1 MNKDWLVLVQKFD
14 EASARTKFEN
24 ICEGLFRKLNPKKT
38 VRTVRV
44 NQGDGGIDIFIGEI
58 GIEPIDVIQCKFFVS
73 GIGDSQKN
81 QIRESF
87 KTAMFSQEYEVK
99 SWTLCIINTLD
110 LQQNKWWTSW
120 KNKNEETYQLSNDF
134 ISLKEGNELIDLLKE
149 YNLYNQSFEL
159 EDSIKIKE
167 IHEVL
172 VKGDSQIDIESILK
186 NTSYALLQVR
196 NYIEDKTS
204 AHIVRAEVTSIY
216 NWIIQDIPLNQ
227 KNVLVLKGEKGLGK
241 SAILK
246 DLYERLSLE
255 KYNVLGLK
263 ADKFYCKSIVE
274 LENKLFDKL
283 LSFDKLIKETVGK
296 GEKLVVLI
304 DQIDA
309 MSLTLSSNREYIETY
324 NKLISKLQTYQ
335 NIRIIISSRSYD
347 LKYDAEL
354 SIYNSDSYKKISVN
368 LFSEE
373 EVKSILTTFNIK
385 HPSQKVL
392 HLLRTPNHLDIFCRI
407 YDSSSK
413 REIDSITTLKDLYD
427 HLWKKYISP
436 QKELK
441 LKELIFKVVQR
452 MYQEQRISVGNIYED
467 DYFSEIGYLNS
478 NSILVEYDKEIQF
491 FHQTFYE
498 YVFAKYFVES
508 DRDLES
514 YIIEN
519 EQSLYVRSI
528 TKMIVEYLRES
539 DIQKYMNTIKNIL
552 ISDKYRFHIK
562 SLIISLLGGVKN
574 PCELEKKLALE
585 VLFKNDDYENVFIS
599 SIHSFVWVQFL
610 ISQRILLNYFNI
622 TKKATDTD
630 LEYEFKKKKYSDYS
644 WGIFVN
650 NINENPIIIIDYLES
665 INFENKE
672 QFISNLLYFVSDW
685 KDSKLISYFEK
696 YIPFKKQT
704 EGKRDN
710 HYFYEVLRKIFQYN
724 SDYAY
729 KMLGIAIIDLYEKVE
744 YDYSFEYP
752 MDELIK
758 EFFKISPLKTFKYLF
773 SIYQEIVE
781 KTKLP
786 YFSYEKIQSSLLKSS
801 KINDSNTHWIH
812 SGEHGL
818 TDYLEEFVLN
828 DTTNFFLQFYQNQ
841 KNSNDVLIIKMIVK
855 KLGSNSS
862 FFKKE
867 ILELIEI
874 LNSKNIFKGSDDDLQ
889 LQLRTLISSVYSFL
903 EEKQRIFVDNI
914 LLNLTTTYDYW
925 IWTDENGKK
934 KISLNEFGKK
944 KYLFIKALPFNSL
957 NKNQSL
963 FKTYQELNRK
973 FGDLDHRIATNV
985 SRASYV
991 SVSPPLSESAC
1002 KRMSLKHW
1010 KKSMIKYNESYTS
1023 DRWTFGNIEEHSRMF
1038 QSVVKENPS
1047 MFFDF
1052 IRDMFN
1058 DKQISERYIL
1068 RGIGGLIDGNYNP
1081 NKVKKLF
1088 KQLITLDINNSYY
1101 GSVVNHYIGYFIENK
1116 NVDKD
1121 IVLYLSDLALN
1132 YPNKEKEHNPNYP
1145 LHDAVNSVVGSAVS
1159 ELIHCF
1165 YNKEF
1170 EEIIFS
1176 TIEKLIEKPTCNDSV
1191 KIMLLNDLAHLNRLD
1206 INRAFRIFEELT
1218 NTTDH
1223 KILKHSINSSQY
1235 FNNRFHNKMDGY
1247 FKRVLECPEIYK
1259 QNYVLISSWLLGLD
1273 NEKKLYY
1280 KFIEKGKDAKLC
1292 AIDVA
1297 EEFLIDEDTG
1307 LINVKALEILSE
1319 FLSET
1324 DKEFAGEYSCVILR
1338 KFRPENFQHFFP
1350 FLNEYSKTVLCRKD
1364 PRYFLQYL
1372 STCSKNYPEKCL
1384 ELLQNIDFR
1393 DKPDI
1398 QDSGYYDKEPI
1409 QLILAI
1415 YSKLVSEIIKNK
1427 TLINQALDIFD
1438 GMLKHKH
1445 LRNNANQA
1453 IETLK

>member
-14 EASARTKFEN
+14 EASSRTKFEN
-24 ICEGLFRKLNPKKT
+24 ICEGLFRKLNPQQT
-38 VRTVRV
+38 VRTVRA

-58 GIEPIDVIQCKFFVS
+58 GIEPIDVIQCKFFIS

-87 KTAMFSQEYEVK
+87 KTAICSQEYEVK

-110 LQQNKWWTSW
+110 LHQNKWWTSW

-134 ISLKEGNELIDLLKE
+134 ISLKEGNEIIDLLKE

-159 EDSIKIKE
+159 EDSIKINE
-167 IHEVL
+167 IYEVL
-172 VKGDSQIDIESILK
+172 VKGDSLIDIESILK

-196 NYIEDKTS
+196 NYIEDKTN
-204 AHIVRAEVTSIY
+204 AHIVRTEVTSIY

-246 DLYERLSLE
+246 DLYEQLSLE

-296 GEKLVVLI
+296 GEKLIVLI

-309 MSLTLSSNREYIETY
+309 MSLTLSSSREYIETY

-354 SIYNSDSYKKISVN
+354 IIYNSDSYKKISVN

-373 EVKSILTTFNIK
+373 EVKSILTTFNIR

-478 NSILVEYDKEIQF
+478 NSILIEYDKEIQF

-498 YVFAKYFVES
+498 YAFAKYFVDN
-508 DRDLES
+508 DRNLEA
-514 YIIEN
+514 YIIDN
-519 EQSLYVRSI
+519 EQSLYVRST

-562 SLIISLLGGVKN
+562 SLIISLLGEIKN

-599 SIHSFVWVQFL
+599 SVHSFGWVQFL
-610 ISQRILLNYFNI
+610 ISENIPLIYFNI
-622 TKKATDTD
+622 TKRDTERD
-630 LEYEFKKKKYSDYS
+630 EEYKFRKRKYSDYNWS
-644 WGIFVN
+644 IFVN
-650 NINENPIIIIDYLES
+650 NIEENPISIINYLES
-665 INFENKE
+665 LNFENKE
-672 QFISNLLYFVSDW
+672 VFIANLLHFVNIWRDLS
-685 KDSKLISYFEK
+685 LIPYFEK
-696 YIPFKKQT
+696 YIPFQKES

-710 HYFYEVLRKIFQYN
+710 HSFYEALKKIFSYN
-724 SDYAY
+724 RDYVY
-729 KMLGIAIIDLYEKVE
+729 KMLEIPIIDLYEKFE
-744 YDYSFEYP
+744 FNYKFEYSLNEIVK
-752 MDELIK
+752 DFCRIA
-758 EFFKISPLKTFKYLF
+758 PLESFKYLL
-773 SIYQEIVE
+773 SIYKEIVD
-781 KTKLP
+781 KTKIP
-786 YFSYEKIQSSLLKSS
+786 YFYYGKIESPLYKSS
-801 KINDSNTHWIH
+801 KINDKDTHRIY
-812 SGEHGL
+812 SGERGL
-818 TDYLEEFVLN
+818 EDYLEEFILN
-828 DTTNFFLQFYQNQ
+828 SNTNFFLEFYQNY
-841 KNSNDVLIIKMIVK
+841 KNSDDTLLLKMIIK
-855 KLGSNSS
+855 KLDSNYS
-862 FFKKE
+862 FYKNKIF
-867 ILELIEI
+867 ELIEI
-874 LNSKNIFKGSDDDLQ
+874 LTYKNIFGGSDDDLQ
-889 LQLRTLISSVYSFL
+889 LQLRILISNVYKL
-903 EEKQRIFVDNI
+903 LEKEEKEFINNI
-914 LLNLTTTYDYW
+914 LLNLRTTYDYW
-925 IWTDENGKK
+925 IWKDENGKK
-934 KISLNEFGKK
+934 RISLNEFGKK
-944 KYLFIKALPFNSL
+944 KYLFIKALPFDEL
-957 NKNQSL
+957 IKNKLL
-963 FKTYQELNRK
+963 FKTYKELNRK
-973 FGDLDHRIATNV
+973 FGDLNPRIATDT
-985 SRASYV
+985 SGTTWSL
-991 SVSPPLSESAC
+991 VSPPLSESSC
-1002 KRMSLKHW
+1002 RKMTLKHW
-1010 KKSMIKYNESYTS
+1010 KKSMIKYNENYKS
-1023 DRWTFGNIEEHSRMF
+1023 DRWAFGNIEEHSKVF
-1038 QSVVKENPS
+1038 QNIVKENPS
-1047 MFFDF
+1047 KFYEF
-1052 IRDMFN
+1052 IESFFN
-1058 DKQISERYIL
+1058 DKQISEKYIL
-1068 RGIGGLIDGNYNP
+1068 RGVGGLIDGNYNP

-1088 KQLITLDINNSYY
+1088 KKLITLDINNSYY
-1101 GSVVNHYIGYFIENK
+1101 GSIVNHYIGYFIENK
-1116 NVDKD
+1116 NIDKD
-1121 IVLYLSDLALN
+1121 IVLYLSDLVLN
-1132 YPNKEKEHNPNYP
+1132 YPTNEKTHNSNYP
-1145 LHDAVNSVVGSAVS
+1145 THDTINSVVGSALS

-1176 TIEKLIEKPTCNDSV
+1176 TIEKLIEKPACNNSV
-1191 KIMLLNDLAHLNRLD
+1191 KIMLLNDLAHLSRLD
-1206 INRAFRIFEELT
+1206 INRAFRIFEKLT
-1218 NTTDH
+1218 NTADH
-1223 KILKHSINSSQY
+1223 EILKYSINPSQH

-1273 NEKKLYY
+1273 YEKKLYY
-1280 KFIEKGKDAKLC
+1280 KFIEKGKNAKLC

-1307 LINVKALEILSE
+1307 FINVKALEILSE

-1338 KFRPENFQHFFP
+1338 KFKPENFQNFFP

-1372 STCSKNYPEKCL
+1372 SLCSKNYPKKCL
-1384 ELLQNIDFR
+1384 ELLQNIDFKDR
-1393 DKPDI
+1393 PDI

-1409 QLILAI
+1409 QLVLAI
-1415 YSKLVSEIIKNK
+1415 YSKLVSEIIKNT

-1438 GMLKHKH
+1438 GMLKHRH

-1453 IETLK
+1453 IEALK

>member
-120 KNKNEETYQLSNDF
+120 KNKNEETYQLSSDF

-368 LFSEE
+368 IFSEE

-407 YDSSSK
+407 YDNSSK
-413 REIDSITTLKDLYD
+413 REIDSINTLKDLYD

-498 YVFAKYFVES
+498 YVFAKQFV
-508 DRDLES
+508 DNQGNLEDF
-514 YIIEN
+514 IIDN
-519 EQSLYVRSI
+519 EQSLYVRSVI
-528 TKMIVEYLRES
+528 KMVLEYLRES
-539 DIQKYMNTIKNIL
+539 DITKYVNTIKNIL
-552 ISDKYRFHIK
+552 ASSNYRFHIK
-562 SLIISLLGGVKN
+562 SLIINNLGAVKN
-574 PCELEKKLALE
+574 PCNLEKKLLIDE
-585 VLFKNDDYENVFIS
+585 ILKNPDYEDVFMS
-599 SIHSFVWVQFL
+599 SMQSENWVKFL
-610 ISQRILLNYFNI
+610 ISENIPLTYFSIQSNNF
-622 TKKATDTD
+622 DTD
-630 LEYEFKKKKYSDYS
+630 EEFIFEKKKYFNYNWSM
-644 WGIFVN
+644 FVN
-650 NINENPIIIIDYLES
+650 NINNNPIMILNYLES
-665 INFENKE
+665 LDFEKKE
-672 QFISNLLYFVSDW
+672 AFISDLMIYIDDWSDLKLLPF
-685 KDSKLISYFEK
+685 FEK
-696 YIPFKKQT
+696 YIPFKKES

-710 HYFYEVLRKIFQYN
+710 HYFYEALKKIFYHN
-724 SDYAY
+724 KGYAY
-729 KMLGIAIIDLYEKVE
+729 KMLGIAIIDFYEKFE
-744 YDYSFEYP
+744 FNYRFEYSLNEIVK
-752 MDELIK
+752 DFCIVA
-758 EFFKISPLKTFKYLF
+758 PLESFKYLF
-773 SIYQEIVE
+773 SIYEEIVD
-781 KTKLP
+781 KTKIP
-786 YFSYEKIQSSLLKSS
+786 YFYYGKIQSPLYKSS
-801 KINDSNTHWIH
+801 KINDKDSHRIY
-812 SGEHGL
+812 SGEHRL
-818 TDYLEEFVLN
+818 DDYLEEFILN
-828 DTTNFFLQFYQNQ
+828 SNTKFFLEFYQNY
-841 KNSNDVLIIKMIVK
+841 KNSDDTLLLKMIIK
-855 KLGSNSS
+855 KLDSNYS
-862 FFKKE
+862 FYKNE

-874 LNSKNIFKGSDDDLQ
+874 LSYKNIFGGSDDHLQ
-889 LQLRTLISSVYSFL
+889 LQLRIIISNVYKLL
-903 EEKQRIFVDNI
+903 EKEQREFINNI
-914 LLNLTTTYDYW
+914 LLDLRTTYDYW
-925 IWTDENGKK
+925 IWKDENGKRR
-934 KISLNEFGKK
+934 ISLNEFGKK
-944 KYLFIKALPFNSL
+944 KYLFIKALPFDEL
-957 NKNQSL
+957 IKNKLL
-963 FKTYQELNRK
+963 FKTYKELDRK
-973 FGDLDHRIATNV
+973 FGDLNPRIATDT
-985 SRASYV
+985 SGATWS

-1002 KRMSLKHW
+1002 KKMTLKHW
-1010 KKSMIKYNESYTS
+1010 KKSMIKYNENYKS
-1023 DRWTFGNIEEHSRMF
+1023 DRWAFGNIEEHSKVF
-1038 QSVVKENPS
+1038 QNIVKEDPS
-1047 MFFDF
+1047 KFYEF
-1052 IRDMFN
+1052 IESLFN
-1058 DKQISERYIL
+1058 DNQISEKYIL
-1068 RGIGGLIDGNYNP
+1068 RGVGGLIDGNYNP

-1088 KQLITLDINNSYY
+1088 KQLITLDIINSYY
-1101 GSVVNHYIGYFIENK
+1101 GSIVNHYIRYFIENK
-1116 NVDKD
+1116 NVDSD

-1176 TIEKLIEKPTCNDSV
+1176 TIEKLIEKPTCNNSV
-1191 KIMLLNDLAHLNRLD
+1191 KIMLLSDLAHLNRLD
-1206 INRAFRIFEELT
+1206 INRAFRIFEKLT

-1223 KILKHSINSSQY
+1223 TILKHSINPSQY

-1259 QNYVLISSWLLGLD
+1259 QNYVLISSWLLDLD
-1273 NEKKLYY
+1273 NEKKLYN

-1297 EEFLIDEDTG
+1297 EEFLINEDTG
-1307 LINVKALEILSE
+1307 LINIKALEILSE

-1324 DKEFAGEYSCVILR
+1324 DKEFAEEYSCVILR
-1338 KFRPENFQHFFP
+1338 KFKPENFQFFFS

-1372 STCSKNYPEKCL
+1372 STCSKNHPEKCL

-1438 GMLKHKH
+1438 GMLKHRH

-1453 IETLK
+1453 IEALK